1 MYCEKQI
8 KSNSKEMISKNKKL
22 SFCSNRESKIPLSRK
37 EKMELWEEKAM
48 LDKLVD
54 EIHESSSC
62 PFQACK

>member
-1 MYCEKQI
+1 MYCKTQI
-8 KSNSKEMISKNKKL
+8 KSNNKEMISENKKL
-22 SFCSNRESKIPLSRK
+22 SVCSNRESKIPLSRK